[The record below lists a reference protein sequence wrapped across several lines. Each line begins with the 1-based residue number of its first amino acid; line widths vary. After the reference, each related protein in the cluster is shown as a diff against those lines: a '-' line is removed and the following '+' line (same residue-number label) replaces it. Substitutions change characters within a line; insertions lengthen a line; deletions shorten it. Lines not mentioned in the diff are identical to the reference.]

1 MGGGHCASGASLLTF
16 TMKYLY
22 TDNATQEYK
31 GKGREYYKFKAIQTV
46 FGWVGVL
53 ECSEALAKELIE
65 VNPRNIREIDEKFYS
80 EVIKKKNANQNHK
93 TIQVSMD
100 PTKPV
105 HAEYKEKAEDAEF
118 VEVEAIEVRDIEE
131 KPKPKS
137 RAKKAKK

>member
-1 MGGGHCASGASLLTF
+1 MGGGHCVCGASLLTF

-31 GKGREYYKFKAIQTV
+31 GKGREYYKFQAVQTTH
-46 FGWVGVL
+46 GWIGVL
-53 ECSEALAKELIE
+53 QCSEALAKELIE
-65 VNPRNIREIDEKFYS
+65 ENPMNIREVDEQFYD
-80 EVIKKKNANQNHK
+80 EIIKKKSENQNHR

-131 KPKPKS
+131 KPKPKP

>member
-1 MGGGHCASGASLLTF
+1 
-16 TMKYLY
+16 MKYLY

-31 GKGREYYKFKAIQTV
+31 GNGREYYKFQAVQTM

-53 ECSEALAKELIE
+53 QCSDKLATALIE
-65 VNPRNIREIDEKFYS
+65 KNPKNIREIDEQFYN
-80 EVIKKKNANQNHK
+80 EIIKKKSENQNHK

-118 VEVEAIEVRDIEE
+118 VEVEEIEVRDIEE
-131 KPKPKS
+131 KPS
-137 RAKKAKK
+137 RSKKKK

>member
-1 MGGGHCASGASLLTF
+1 
-16 TMKYLY
+16 MKYLY

-31 GKGREYYKFKAIQTV
+31 GKGRDYYKFQSVQTV

-53 ECSEALAKELIE
+53 QCSKALAEELLE
-65 VNPRNIREIDEKFYS
+65 VNPMNVREIDEKFYN
-80 EVIKKKNANQNHK
+80 EVIKKKNENQNHR

-131 KPKPKS
+131 KPKPK
-137 RAKKAKK
+137 AKKAKK

>member
-1 MGGGHCASGASLLTF
+1 MDWS
-16 TMKYLY
+16 
-22 TDNATQEYK
+22 
-31 GKGREYYKFKAIQTV
+31 FK
-46 FGWVGVL
+46 
-53 ECSEALAKELIE
+53 CSEALAKELLKKIQE
-65 VNPRNIREIDEKFYS
+65 IREVDENFITNY
-80 EVIKKKNANQNHK
+80 KKKSENQNHR

-131 KPKPKS
+131 KPKPKP

>member
-1 MGGGHCASGASLLTF
+1 
-16 TMKYLY
+16 MKYLY

-31 GKGREYYKFKAIQTV
+31 GNRREYYKFQAVQTV
-46 FGWVGVL
+46 FGWVGVFK
-53 ECSEALAKELIE
+53 CSESLAKELIGN
-65 VNPRNIREIDEKFYS
+65 NPKNIREIDEQFYN
-80 EVIKKKNANQNHK
+80 EVIKKKSENQNHR

-131 KPKPKS
+131 KPKPK
-137 RAKKAKK
+137 AKARKAKK

>member
-1 MGGGHCASGASLLTF
+1 
-16 TMKYLY
+16 MKYLF

-31 GKGREYYKFKAIQTV
+31 GKGREYHKFESIKTTTGAWIGV
-46 FGWVGVL
+46 FK
-53 ECSEALAKELIE
+53 CSEQLAKDLLE
-65 VNPRNIREIDEKFYS
+65 VNPSDVKEVDQAFYDEI
-80 EVIKKKNANQNHK
+80 VKKKHENPNMK

>member
-1 MGGGHCASGASLLTF
+1 
-16 TMKYLY
+16 MKYLY
-22 TDNATQEYK
+22 TDNATKEYK
-31 GKGREYYKFKAIQTV
+31 GNGREFYKFQAVQTT

-53 ECSEALAKELIE
+53 KCTDSLAKEL
-65 VNPRNIREIDEKFYS
+65 VDKHPRNIREVDEQFYN
-80 EVIKKKNANQNHK
+80 EIIKKKSENQNHR

-131 KPKPKS
+131 KPKPKP

>member
-1 MGGGHCASGASLLTF
+1 
-16 TMKYLY
+16 MKYLY

-31 GKGREYYKFKAIQTV
+31 GKSREYYKFQSVQTV

-53 ECSEALAKELIE
+53 RCSEALARELLE
-65 VNPRNIREIDEKFYS
+65 VNPMNVREIDEGFYS
-80 EVIKKKNANQNHK
+80 EVIKKKSENQNHK